1 MKNSARSSRGD
12 LAIGAGVVTLALVL
26 AWQASVI
33 PDNSAYAQV
42 GPALFPWAIAAVL
55 LVLGVLLTL
64 AALRGG
70 WTHTVED
77 APEYTRW
84 TSLGWV
90 ALGLFINV
98 ATIEFV
104 GFILA
109 STAMFVLI
117 ARGFESR
124 ALARDAVI
132 GFSLALA
139 AYIGFDRLLGYKI
152 GSGLI
157 ESLI

>member
-1 MKNSARSSRGD
+1 MKSSARSSRGD
-12 LAIGAGVVTLALVL
+12 LAIGAGIAALALVL
-26 AWQASVI
+26 GWQASVI

-42 GPALFPWAIAAVL
+42 GPALFPWIVAAVL

-64 AALRGG
+64 KALRGG
-70 WTHTVED
+70 WSHSVED

-90 ALGLFINV
+90 ALGLFVNV
-98 ATIEFV
+98 ATIEFA

-124 ALARDAVI
+124 APLRDAVI
-132 GFSLALA
+132 GFALA
-139 AYIGFDRLLGYKI
+139 FVAYMGFDRLLGYKI